1 MAKVFSP
8 TERWSV
14 CLAVIDFLR
23 MFVLHPDGAAL
34 LLKTIETGNGG
45 VSANAL
51 SANPHSVTSEWS
63 CKLKLFNCLYIL
75 SLSLEVTVTDMEIKH
90 YCFGTEWSF
99 APYVVSDVLMETFRK
114 AVAPPVQ
121 PANLLTI
128 LKAVTNLFDSSCLH
142 QWLRIHCAEVSPQ
155 VK

>member
-34 LLKTIETGNGG
+34 VRKTIETGNGG
-45 VSANAL
+45 VSDNAL
-51 SANPHSVTSEWS
+51 SAIPHSVTSEWS

-99 APYVVSDVLMETFRK
+99 APYVVSDILMETFRK
-114 AVAPPVQ
+114 AVAQPVQ